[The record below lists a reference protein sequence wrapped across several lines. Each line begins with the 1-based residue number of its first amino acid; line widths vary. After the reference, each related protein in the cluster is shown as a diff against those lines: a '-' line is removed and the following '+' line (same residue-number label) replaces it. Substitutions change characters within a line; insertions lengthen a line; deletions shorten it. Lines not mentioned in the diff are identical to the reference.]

1 MNLHDQNKLFES
13 LSESGLY
20 GEKMKSIKSKLL
32 VFVGLSVLIFSAIL
46 FYRTYA
52 LITVNVENLTNQ
64 QLSLALDFD
73 LSIREYVAEKIR
85 PLMFNLVADGEFK
98 PEAMSTSY
106 VARHI
111 FNKVRTKFPDYIIK
125 FSAENPRNPVNQAG
139 PEELN
144 MIQYFNK
151 NPKEHVWTGTI
162 NLGNKQYFAKFSA
175 MRMEKSCLR
184 CHGKPA
190 DAPAE
195 LVEIYGPKASFN
207 LPLGE
212 IVGLDTIAI
221 PKEKVTALF
230 FNDAIN
236 NFTLLAGGLFLLCLS
251 LVFIFKFVITDR
263 LSRITEHF
271 VHMEEKDG
279 VVIIKPIEI
288 GGRDE
293 ITTLTNNFNKLANR
307 LNDYYTLLE
316 EKVEERTKELSKANE
331 QLKKEIEE
339 RKQAETMLKRSENTL
354 KSIFKSAPIGIGLVT
369 NRIIG
374 LTNDQFQQMVGYS
387 QLELKGKDAR
397 ILYESGDEYD
407 RIGFEMNSQIE
418 KFGIG
423 TVESKFKCNDGHI
436 IDILVRSAPIN
447 PTDFSEGRIF
457 TVMDITQTKLMQDQ
471 LIRSERLAATGQL
484 AASVAHEINS
494 PLQAV
499 TVMLGTLK
507 TKYSNDEALSSQL
520 ELLKGAF
527 NSIRDTVK
535 NLLDLNRPGKE
546 AKQSTNVNHIIE
558 KNVDLFKSH
567 FKKNKIRINLDLSSK
582 IPNLNASPLQLN
594 QCFLNLINNAVEAIT
609 SSSTPD
615 NGPTAGTEN
624 AGEITIKTDHSMGN
638 IIIEITDTGP
648 GIPEEELQYIFDP
661 FFTQKK
667 KMGMGV
673 GLSICHRIIEDHG
686 GIITAENYLN
696 GGIMMTIKLPA
707 N

>member
-1 MNLHDQNKLFES
+1 LPDQNKLFKG
-13 LSESGLY
+13 LGESGLY

-32 VFVGLSVLIFSAIL
+32 VCVGLSVFIFSAIL
-46 FYRTYA
+46 FYRTYT
-52 LITVNVENLTNQ
+52 LITANVENLTNQ

-73 LSIREYVAEKIR
+73 LAIRGYVAEKVR

-106 VARHI
+106 VARNI
-111 FNKVRTKFPDYIIK
+111 FNKVRTKYPDYIIK

-151 NPKEHVWTGTI
+151 NPKKQVWTGAI
-162 NLGNKQYFAKFSA
+162 NLGNKSYFAKFSA
-175 MRMEKSCLR
+175 MRMERSCLR
-184 CHGKPA
+184 CHGNPA

-195 LVEIYGPKASFN
+195 LLEIYGSKASFN

-212 IVGLDTIAI
+212 IIGLDMIAI
-221 PKEKVTALF
+221 PKEKVTVLF

-236 NFTLLAGGLFLLCLS
+236 NFTLLGGGLFLLCIS

-263 LSRITEHF
+263 LSRIAEHF
-271 VHMEEKDG
+271 VHTEEKDG
-279 VVIIKPIEI
+279 VVEIKLIDI
-288 GGRDE
+288 GGQDE
-293 ITTLTNNFNKLANR
+293 ITTLTNKFNELANR
-307 LNDYYTLLE
+307 LNNYYTLLE
-316 EKVEERTKELSKANE
+316 EKVEERTIELSKANE

-339 RKQAETMLKRSENTL
+339 RNQAETMLKRSENTL

-369 NRIIG
+369 HRTIG
-374 LTNDQFQQMVGYS
+374 WTNDQFQQMIGYS
-387 QLELKGKDAR
+387 QDELKGKNAR
-397 ILYESGDEYD
+397 ILYESDDEYE
-407 RIGFEMNSQIE
+407 RIGFEMDSQIQ
-418 KFGIG
+418 KFGTG
-423 TVESKFKCNDGHI
+423 TVESQFKRNDGHI
-436 IDILVRSAPIN
+436 VDVLLRSAPIN
-447 PTDFSEGRIF
+447 PNDFSEGRIF

-507 TKYSNDEALSSQL
+507 KKYSNDEALSSQL
-520 ELLKGAF
+520 ELLKDAF
-527 NSIRDTVK
+527 SSIRDTVK

-546 AKQSTNVNHIIE
+546 IKQSTNVNHIIE
-558 KNVDLFKSH
+558 KNIDLFQSH
-567 FKKNKIRINLDLSSK
+567 FKKNKIRINLDLSSN
-582 IPNLNASPLQLN
+582 IPDLNASPLQLN

-609 SSSTPD
+609 SASTPD
-615 NGPTAGTEN
+615 NGSIDGIETG
-624 AGEITIKTDHSMGN
+624 GEIKIKTNHGKGN
-638 IIIEITDTGP
+638 IIIKITDTGP

-661 FFTQKK
+661 FFTRKK

-673 GLSICHRIIEDHG
+673 GLSICYRIIEDHG
-686 GIITAENYLN
+686 GIITAENSPH
-696 GGIMMTIKLPA
+696 GGVVMTITLPA
-707 N
+707 Y